1 MARLLRFQPD
11 FQETMLPQRVYWKRR
26 WADEWTEVP
35 ELFASV
41 VEWSAAPSI
50 SSAELEFRFGR
61 QLSPG
66 AAEFT
71 ARFRE
76 YGRARYLV
84 KVEIDT
90 HTLQEGG
97 GGDTLKWYGTLEI
110 EAEDQF
116 GVIQPI
122 PPAEVWYANGKSYFT
137 CYGLEQQL
145 EFVEVITARCY
156 TPYGEET
163 VRRGL
168 TFNDRG
174 VENKHPNLGAN
185 GGPLF
190 MGDPVYTA
198 EFWSTRTAVEYL
210 LANHLPTD
218 HNGQSW
224 FPFTLADEANVLPTW
239 DKPRLET
246 HGASV
251 RSLLNALIPRERLMT
266 WRLDVTDT
274 EIKIVPFTFTADPI
288 PLVSPPGYYIA
299 YNPNTIRI
307 ASETDRGGSMVVKRS
322 SLDAVDQVI
331 TQGARRTSTGTGSF
345 HDSTLAERWQD
356 SHETEY
362 DSGGQGEPSF
372 PPSTEPE
379 LQTQYAINYRNRDRF
394 THVYRR
400 FWLPATWDGMWGDGT
415 SGVQSAPLM
424 PEDDDA
430 TSPRA
435 LALDDWRF
443 APQLALKEGF
453 NYEDLADIVEIGPK
467 PHEWLR
473 PIVLFPLPLP
483 EGETEPPPED
493 RRYTNGDTASLTM
506 ALETVPLPVSVRAH
520 CGREDGCLYVDAMNG
535 TQDMIASDDF
545 VPIPDI
551 DLEVTGVSYRDMLAT
566 VTVEWSEYAE
576 GVYPEDA
583 PFGLDAARRMVI
595 LAGDTYRCDY
605 LFPNTVV
612 GLEPDGTLQR
622 CFAGGFIQDDRT
634 KLKGIAQTAFAWYGQ
649 TRRAI
654 DFSTSLVTSAVKVG
668 DFVTELG
675 DPDIPGDIVTE
686 DINSVV
692 TSIRIEYRLSETD
705 AGVPSAVQ
713 APRMTV
719 QTAFGELDVRR
730 LVVT

>member
-1 MARLLRFQPD
+1 
-11 FQETMLPQRVYWKRR
+11 MLPQRVYWKRR
-26 WADEWTEVP
+26 WADEWIEVP
-35 ELFASV
+35 ELFANS
-41 VEWSAAPSI
+41 VEWACAPSI
-50 SSAELEFRFGR
+50 SAAELEFRFGR
-61 QLSPG
+61 YLSPG
-66 AAEFT
+66 ATAFT

-76 YGRARYLV
+76 YNRARYLI

-110 EAEDQF
+110 ESEDQF
-116 GVIQPI
+116 GAIRPSEG
-122 PPAEVWYANGKSYFT
+122 AAVWYASGKTYFT

-145 EFVEVITARCY
+145 ELEEVITARVLGN
-156 TPYGEET
+156 YGEEV

-168 TFNDRG
+168 TFNDRATP
-174 VENKHPNLGAN
+174 NRNPNLGAD

-190 MGDPVYTA
+190 NGVAFYTS
-198 EFWSTRTAVEYL
+198 EYWSTRQAVEYL
-210 LANHLPTD
+210 LTYHKPTD
-218 HNGQSW
+218 ANGQSW
-224 FPFTLADEANVLPTW
+224 FPFVLDDATNVLPTW
-239 DKPRLET
+239 DRPQIET

-251 RSLLNALIPRERLMT
+251 RSLLNALIPRERLTT

-274 EIKIVPFTFTADPI
+274 EIKVVPFTFTESPI
-288 PLVSPPGYYIA
+288 PLVEPAGYYIQS
-299 YNPNTIRI
+299 NPNTIRI
-307 ASETDRGGSMVVKRS
+307 ASETDRGASMVVKRS
-322 SLDAVDQVI
+322 SLDAADQVI
-331 TQGARRTSTGTGSF
+331 AQGARRTSTATFSFIDGTLEKKWS
-345 HDSTLAERWQD
+345 DADEL
-356 SHETEY
+356 EY
-362 DSGGQGEPSF
+362 DGGGQSEGTFPAAGEI
-372 PPSTEPE
+372 E
-379 LQTQYAINYRNRDRF
+379 LKAQYVINYRNRDKY
-394 THVYRR
+394 TNVYRR
-400 FWLPATWDGMWGDGT
+400 FWLPVEWEGLVGDGT
-415 SGVQSAPLM
+415 SGSLIGPLM
-424 PEDDDA
+424 PEDDDPS
-430 TSPRA
+430 SPRA

-453 NYEDLADIVEIGPK
+453 NYEDLTNIIEVGPK

-473 PIVLFPLPLP
+473 PIVLFPIPLP
-483 EGETEPPPED
+483 EDETEPAAAL
-493 RRYTNGDTASLTM
+493 RRYTNGDTASLSM
-506 ALETVPLPVSVRAH
+506 ALESVPFPVSIRAH
-520 CGREDGCLYVDAMNG
+520 CSREDGCLHVDVMNG